1 MKRIL
6 LMTATLAHLA
16 VPSFA
21 QEAERKDEVNDG
33 PSLMEQGMQMLLEGF
48 LSEMEPALKDLE
60 GMASEMEPSLRGLIQ
75 DMGPAFIDL
84 LGKIEDFSAYHP
96 PEILP
101 NGDIIIRRKTP
112 EEQETE
118 EPQKDNAEEEIDI

>member
-1 MKRIL
+1 MKRIFL
-6 LMTATLAHLA
+6 ISATLTHLA
-16 VPSFA
+16 LPVSA
-21 QEAERKDEVNDG
+21 QEVEADEG

-48 LSEMEPALKDLE
+48 LNEMEPALKDLE
-60 GMASEMEPSLRGLIQ
+60 GMAEEMEPTLRGFVQ

-96 PEILP
+96 PEVLP

-112 EEQETE
+112 AEQLEGS
-118 EPQKDNAEEEIDI
+118 DDEEIDI